1 MNAIYASGL
10 NGEFALEDGTL
21 PWKKNSSLQKE
32 CKEDMDFFKRT
43 TNGKIVVMGSNT
55 LESLPDGKPLPDRM
69 NIVLTR
75 DKTKKSKYN
84 NLKYMNSVE
93 EIVRY
98 CEGKKCFCIGG
109 ESVYRQFLPYCKRA
123 YITHVLSKK
132 PADSH
137 FPCDLSLSQTWNEVY
152 ASSFHAYKN
161 IIYQFRTYENTHV
174 KY

>member
-1 MNAIYASGL
+1 MDIIACVDT
-10 NGEFALEDGTL
+10 ALGIGNDNKL
-21 PWKKNSSLQKE
+21 LYNIP
-32 CKEDMDFFKRT
+32 EDMDFFKRM

-55 LESLPDGKPLPDRM
+55 LESVPDGKPLPDRM

>member
-1 MNAIYASGL
+1 MDIIACVDT
-10 NGEFALEDGTL
+10 ALGIGNDNKL
-21 PWKKNSSLQKE
+21 LYNIP
-32 CKEDMDFFKRT
+32 EDMDFFKRM